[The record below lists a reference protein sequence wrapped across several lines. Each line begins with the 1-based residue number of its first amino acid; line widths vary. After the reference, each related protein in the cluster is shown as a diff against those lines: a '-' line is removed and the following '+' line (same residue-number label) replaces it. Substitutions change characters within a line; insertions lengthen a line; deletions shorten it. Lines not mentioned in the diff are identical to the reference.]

1 MERGMRKEVANLKT
15 KNQSISIRKCIHL
28 SSYQWDANLS
38 KKIVAFRFIRL
49 AKNKFSLVIQNTGML

>member
-38 KKIVAFRFIRL
+38 KKIVAFCFIRL

>member
-1 MERGMRKEVANLKT
+1 MERGKRKEVANLKT
-15 KNQSISIRKCIHL
+15 KNQSISIGKHIHL
-28 SSYQWDANLS
+28 NSYQWDANLG